1 MPELLAGAAV
11 PLSTRVTRVLAPNPG
26 FMTGPGTNSYL
37 IGCREIAV
45 LDPGPA
51 LSGHVEAL
59 LAAAAGL
66 GGSIRWIVLTH
77 THQDH
82 APAAIELQ
90 ARTGASILGQAPLAG
105 DPAQATLRVDR
116 QLAHGDRLE
125 TPEFSLRALHTPGH
139 VGNHLCYLLEQ
150 EQLLFSGDHLI
161 NGSTV
166 VIVPPSGNMADYI
179 RSLEMLGHEAID
191 SIAPGHGDTIS
202 NARALIQYTIHH
214 RLAREAKVLGK
225 LIPEPQSLVELVPQ
239 VYDDV
244 SPTLHAVAQYS
255 LHAHLIKLRDE
266 GRVVEEMAGWR
277 LAQDCVACPHP
288 G

>member
-1 MPELLAGAAV
+1 MPELIAGAAV
-11 PLSTRVTRVLAPNPG
+11 PLSPRVTRVLAPNPG

-37 IGCREIAV
+37 IGKSEIAV

-51 LSGHVEAL
+51 LPGHVDAL

-66 GGSIRWIVLTH
+66 RGSIRWIVLTH

-82 APAAIELQ
+82 APAAIELK
-90 ARTGASILGQAPLAG
+90 ARTGATILGQAPLPG
-105 DPAQATLRVDR
+105 DPAQATIHVDTA
-116 QLAHGDRLE
+116 LAHGDCVPA
-125 TPEFSLRALHTPGH
+125 TEFTLRALHTPGH
-139 VGNHLCYLLEQ
+139 VGNHLCYLLED

-179 RSLEMLGHEAID
+179 RSLEMLGHEAIAQ
-191 SIAPGHGDTIS
+191 IAPGHGDTIA
-202 NARALIQYTIHH
+202 NAQALIQYTIHH
-214 RLAREAKVLGK
+214 RLAREAKVMGK
-225 LIPEPQSLVELVPQ
+225 LLPLPQTLADLVPH

-244 SPTLHAVAQYS
+244 SPALHAVAQYS

-266 GRVVEEMAGWR
+266 GKVLEDSSGWR
-277 LAQDCVACPHP
+277 LA
-288 G
+288 